1 MNREGLLVEPNFE
14 DINKYLQGGS
24 RTEISNLI
32 KRISWKLK
40 GDTDGISVRNILVWM
55 NRNTARIHNGRDLR
69 KFKRNATEILKSK
82 ERTGCCDSSTLFTAL
97 ARSIGIPTMQII
109 TLSKKWGEKVDK
121 GISQGTEGHFFVAS
135 YLKDLRGK
143 YSWVLIDTDREVR
156 DIRDVRLETLNLED
170 RNMGDLYA
178 FAYVSDYYDD
188 LKIDSIKAMG
198 DVQLKAYKQC
208 NRRDFINKR
217 DNEQEL

>member
-1 MNREGLLVEPNFE
+1 
-14 DINKYLQGGS
+14 
-24 RTEISNLI
+24 
-32 KRISWKLK
+32 
-40 GDTDGISVRNILVWM
+40 
-55 NRNTARIHNGRDLR
+55 
-69 KFKRNATEILKSK
+69 
-82 ERTGCCDSSTLFTAL
+82 
-97 ARSIGIPTMQII
+97 MQII

-178 FAYVSDYYDD
+178 FAYVSDYYDN
-188 LKIDSIKAMG
+188 LKIDSIKAMENYYNNFPKLWSEYG
-198 DVQLKAYKQC
+198 FNNSFNNYLIRDVSL
-208 NRRDFINKR
+208 
-217 DNEQEL
+217 LP